1 MAIYYGDGSNSNTGR
16 VIQVV
21 GSTKTDQYNQSATSW
36 LNIAGLNCQ
45 MTCKES
51 ASKVLM
57 LCTAMIGGQTG
68 NNFMIRFQT
77 NAFNGGNGQNY
88 DSLLVGNADGNR
100 NQCNASD
107 RTYGNENMNIG
118 HHFSYFFHPNTAN
131 AFTVR
136 SLGWGSGGLNHS
148 DYHGNSNYYPV
159 TASTMT
165 LMEIAQ

>member
-21 GSTKTDQYNQSATSW
+21 GSSKTDQYSQASGSW
-36 LNIAGLNCQ
+36 TNISGLSCQ

-57 LCTAMIGGQTG
+57 LCTAMIGGDTS

-77 NAFNGGNGQNY
+77 NAFNGGDGQDY
-88 DSLLVGNADGNR
+88 GSLLVGDADSSR
-100 NQCNASD
+100 NQANASD
-107 RTYGNENMNIG
+107 RTYGNENFHIG

-131 AFTVR
+131 SFTVR
-136 SLGWGSGGLNHS
+136 TLGWGTGALNRT
-148 DYHGNSNYYPV
+148 DYHGDNAYYPV
-159 TASTMT
+159 SASTMT